1 MLILT
6 RKLGESIILGDNV
19 EIKVLEVSETR
30 VKLGIDAPRELKV
43 VRKEVLSTIEENKKA
58 SMNTLISDE
67 LKNILK

>member
-58 SMNTLISDE
+58 SMNILISDE